1 LASELA
7 EIFRILGVHKFP
19 IKSVYPVLNSV
30 ETTSAD
36 ISELLTSPQ
45 WTDWKWQMRNRIR
58 TAEELGRWIRYTE
71 DELQAI
77 EATKAYFR
85 WQITP
90 YYASLMDPDD
100 PDCPIRRQV
109 VPRMA
114 ELEDDFDIHSL
125 DPLEELA
132 HSPVKNLVHN
142 YNDRVAFC
150 VAAECAVYC
159 RYCLRKRMV
168 GDGEYAM
175 NKTELQ
181 QGIDYIA
188 THPEIRDVLLTGGD
202 PMILNDANL
211 EWILSRLRAIP
222 HVELIR
228 IGTRFPVLNPF
239 RFTPEFCEMIGKYH
253 PVWINTHYNHPKE
266 LTPEAAAACD
276 RITRTGA
283 PLGNQTV
290 LLKGINNSAG
300 TLKQLFGSL
309 VRMRVRPYYLYQ
321 AQLIGGTRHF
331 RTTIEEGMRLMEELR
346 GRTSGFAIPTY
357 VLDTPHGK
365 VPLTPSGFVRRD
377 GDHVEVKAYGG
388 ETWREYNP
396 A

>member
-1 LASELA
+1 M
-7 EIFRILGVHKFP
+7 
-19 IKSVYPVLNSV
+19 SVSTQIESV
-30 ETTSAD
+30 DRATLMAAPE
-36 ISELLTSPQ
+36 
-45 WTDWKWQMRNRIR
+45 WRDWKWQLRNRIR
-58 TAEELGRWIRYTE
+58 TVEALEQWIVLTD
-71 DELQAI
+71 DERMAI
-77 EATKAYFR
+77 EKTKAYFR

-90 YYASLMDPDD
+90 YYASLMDPTD
-100 PDCPIRRQV
+100 PNCPVRRQV
-109 VPRMA
+109 VPKMD
-114 ELEDDFDIHSL
+114 EMDDDFDILEL

-142 YNDRVAFC
+142 YKDRVAFC

-188 THPEIRDVLLTGGD
+188 AHPEIRDVLLTGGD
-202 PMILNDANL
+202 PMILSDSNL

-228 IGTRFPVLNPF
+228 LGTRFPVLNPF
-239 RFTPEFCEMIGKYH
+239 RFTPELCEIISKYH
-253 PVWINTHYNHPKE
+253 PLWVNTHYNHPKE
-266 LTPEAAAACD
+266 LTSDAAEACD

-290 LLKGINNSAG
+290 LLKGINNDAEI
-300 TLKQLFGSL
+300 LREL
-309 VRMRVRPYYLYQ
+309 VNGLVKMRVRPYYLYQ
-321 AQLIGGTRHF
+321 AQLIGGTKHF
-331 RTTIEEGMRLMEELR
+331 RTTIEEGMQIMEQLR

-365 VPLTPSGFVRRD
+365 VPLTPNGFVQRD
-377 GDHVEVKAYGG
+377 GDYIEVKAYGG

-396 A
+396 KAD

>member
-1 LASELA
+1 MQNAPNTSQ
-7 EIFRILGVHKFP
+7 P
-19 IKSVYPVLNSV
+19 VYTVQNDINSIQPVDVRALQSRP
-30 ETTSAD
+30 EWS
-36 ISELLTSPQ
+36 
-45 WTDWKWQMRNRIR
+45 DWKWQLRNRIR
-58 TAEELGRWIRYTE
+58 TAEELARWINLT
-71 DELQAI
+71 DSELRAI

-90 YYASLMDPDD
+90 YYASLMDRDD
-100 PDCPIRRQV
+100 PACPVRRQV
-109 VPRMA
+109 VPQM
-114 ELEDDFDIHSL
+114 EEMEDDFDILSL

-142 YNDRVAFC
+142 YHDRVAFC

-188 THPEIRDVLLTGGD
+188 AHPEIRDVLLTGGD

-228 IGTRFPVLNPF
+228 IGTRFPVLNPY

-266 LTPEAAAACD
+266 LTADAAMACD
-276 RITRTGA
+276 RITRAGA

-290 LLKGINNSAG
+290 LLKGVNNDADILK
-300 TLKQLFGSL
+300 TLFKDL
-309 VRMRVRPYYLYQ
+309 VKMRVRPYYLYQ

-331 RTTIEEGMRLMEELR
+331 RTTIEEGMQLMEQLR
-346 GRTSGFAIPTY
+346 GRISGFAIPTY

-365 VPLTPSGFVRRD
+365 VPLTPTGFRRRD
-377 GDHVEVKAYGG
+377 GDYIEVEAYGG

-396 A
+396 K

>member
-1 LASELA
+1 MPNTNHLLSDTEFEKIDL
-7 EIFRILGVHKFP
+7 EKL
-19 IKSVYPVLNSV
+19 KSQPEWS
-30 ETTSAD
+30 
-36 ISELLTSPQ
+36 
-45 WTDWKWQMRNRIR
+45 DWKWQMRNRIR
-58 TAEELGRWIRYTE
+58 SVDQLRRWIHITD
-71 DELQAI
+71 DELEAI
-77 EATKAYFR
+77 ERTNAYFR

-90 YYASLMDPDD
+90 YYASLMDPND
-100 PDCPIRRQV
+100 PDCPLRRQV
-109 VPRMA
+109 VPKMQ
-114 ELEDDFDIHSL
+114 ELEDDFDILSL

-142 YNDRVAFC
+142 YKDRVAFC

-175 NKTELQ
+175 NKAELQ
-181 QGIDYIA
+181 EGIDYIA
-188 THPEIRDVLLTGGD
+188 AHPEIRDVLLTGGD
-202 PMILNDANL
+202 PMILSDSNL

-239 RFTPEFCEMIGKYH
+239 RFTQEFCDMVSKYH

-266 LTPEAAAACD
+266 LTEDARVACD

-290 LLKGINNSAG
+290 LLKGVNNNTE
-300 TLKQLFGSL
+300 TLKDLFKGL
-309 VRMRVRPYYLYQ
+309 VKMRVRPYYLYQ
-321 AQLIGGTRHF
+321 AQLIGGTKHF
-331 RTTIEEGMRLMEELR
+331 RTTIEEGMHIMEELR
-346 GRTSGFAIPTY
+346 GRISGFAIPTY

-365 VPLTPSGFVRRD
+365 VPLTPNGFLGRSGD
-377 GDHVEVKAYGG
+377 YVEVRAYGG
-388 ETWREYNP
+388 ELWREFNP
-396 A
+396 D

>member
-1 LASELA
+1 MNIADVPHVDIAELQA
-7 EIFRILGVHKFP
+7 RPEW
-19 IKSVYPVLNSV
+19 S
-30 ETTSAD
+30 
-36 ISELLTSPQ
+36 
-45 WTDWKWQMRNRIR
+45 DWKWQLRNRIR
-58 TAEELGRWIRYTE
+58 TAEALARWINLTE
-71 DELQAI
+71 SELQAI

-90 YYASLMDPDD
+90 YYASLMDRDD
-100 PDCPIRRQV
+100 PNCPVRRQV
-109 VPRMA
+109 VPQMD
-114 ELEDDFDIHSL
+114 EMDDDFDILSL

-142 YNDRVAFC
+142 YHDRVAFC

-188 THPEIRDVLLTGGD
+188 AHPEIRDVLLTGGD

-228 IGTRFPVLNPF
+228 IGTRFPVLNPY

-266 LTPEAAAACD
+266 LTADAALACD
-276 RITRTGA
+276 RITRAGA

-290 LLKGINNSAG
+290 LLKGINNDAEVLK
-300 TLKQLFGSL
+300 TLFKDL
-309 VRMRVRPYYLYQ
+309 VKMRVRPYYLYQ
-321 AQLIGGTRHF
+321 AQLLGGTRHF
-331 RTTIEEGMRLMEELR
+331 RTTIEEGMALMEQLR
-346 GRTSGFAIPTY
+346 GRISGFAIPTY

-365 VPLTPSGFVRRD
+365 VPLTPNGFKKRD
-377 GDHVEVKAYGG
+377 GDYIEVQAYGG
-388 ETWREYNP
+388 QIWWEYNP
-396 A
+396 EEA

>member
-1 LASELA
+1 M
-7 EIFRILGVHKFP
+7 
-19 IKSVYPVLNSV
+19 SVSTQIESV
-30 ETTSAD
+30 DRATLMAAPE
-36 ISELLTSPQ
+36 
-45 WTDWKWQMRNRIR
+45 WRDWKWQLRNRIR
-58 TAEELGRWIRYTE
+58 TVEELERWIVITD
-71 DELQAI
+71 DERMAI
-77 EATKAYFR
+77 EKTKAYFR

-90 YYASLMDPDD
+90 YYASLMDPTD
-100 PDCPIRRQV
+100 PNCPVRRQV
-109 VPRMA
+109 VPKMD
-114 ELEDDFDIHSL
+114 EMDDDFDILEL

-188 THPEIRDVLLTGGD
+188 AHPEIRDVLLTGGD
-202 PMILNDANL
+202 PMILSDSNL
-211 EWILSRLRAIP
+211 AWILSRLRAIP

-228 IGTRFPVLNPF
+228 LGTRFPVLNPF
-239 RFTPEFCEMIGKYH
+239 RFTPELCEIISKYH
-253 PVWINTHYNHPKE
+253 PLWVNTHYNHPKE
-266 LTPEAAAACD
+266 LTSDAAEACD
-276 RITRTGA
+276 RITRAGA

-290 LLKGINNSAG
+290 LLKGINNDAEI
-300 TLKQLFGSL
+300 LREL
-309 VRMRVRPYYLYQ
+309 VNGLVKMRVRPYYLYQ
-321 AQLIGGTRHF
+321 AQLIGGTKHF
-331 RTTIEEGMRLMEELR
+331 RTTIEEGMKIMEQLR

-365 VPLTPSGFVRRD
+365 VPLTPNGFVQRD
-377 GDHVEVKAYGG
+377 GDFIEVKAYGG

-396 A
+396 KAD

>member
-1 LASELA
+1 MTPS
-7 EIFRILGVHKFP
+7 RKN
-19 IKSVYPVLNSV
+19 VYPVNI
-30 ETTSAD
+30 AD
-36 ISELLTSPQ
+36 IPAVDITELKSRPE
-45 WTDWKWQMRNRIR
+45 WSDWKWQLRNRIR
-58 TAEELGRWIRYTE
+58 TAEELARWINLTDSE
-71 DELQAI
+71 IQAI

-90 YYASLMDPDD
+90 YYASLMDRDD
-100 PDCPIRRQV
+100 PTCPVRRQV
-109 VPRMA
+109 VPQMD
-114 ELEDDFDIHSL
+114 EMDDDFDILSL

-181 QGIDYIA
+181 EGIDYIA
-188 THPEIRDVLLTGGD
+188 AHPEIRDVLLTGGD

-228 IGTRFPVLNPF
+228 IGTRFPVLNPY

-266 LTPEAAAACD
+266 LTADAALACD
-276 RITRTGA
+276 RITRAGA

-290 LLKGINNSAG
+290 LLKGINNNADVLK
-300 TLKQLFGSL
+300 TLFKDL
-309 VRMRVRPYYLYQ
+309 VKMRVRPYYLYQ

-331 RTTIEEGMRLMEELR
+331 RTTIEEGMELMEQLR
-346 GRTSGFAIPTY
+346 GRISGFAIPTY

-365 VPLTPSGFVRRD
+365 VPLTPNGFKKRD
-377 GDHVEVKAYGG
+377 GEYIEVQAYGG
-388 ETWREYNP
+388 EIWREYNP
-396 A
+396 EG